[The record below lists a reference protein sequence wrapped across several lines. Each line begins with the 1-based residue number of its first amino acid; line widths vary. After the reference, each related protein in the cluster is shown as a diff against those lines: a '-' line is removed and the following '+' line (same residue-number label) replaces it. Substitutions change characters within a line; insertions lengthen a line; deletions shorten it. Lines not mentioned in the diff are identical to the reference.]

1 MIQSIFVERYKK
13 VLIATCLLV
22 IGIGVFNAL
31 NQNNQWK
38 KLYNDPN
45 EKASFEEKRNEI
57 TYWDE
62 EKEENVPYASY
73 QEYRDSQLLFYSSY
87 LPYSKSLR
95 ASDYSSAI
103 SYESKFTTYFDSTL
117 LVVVPLIGF
126 LLFFI
131 DQKTGF
137 NQFLFSLG
145 VSRNK
150 LFKKKIIYIAIPV
163 LLSILVGQSLYALL
177 IHSLIPAPYMNA
189 TLGQLFTSVISNF
202 SLLFF
207 LFCSSA
213 FIGSMVGNLFF
224 GPLTLVVFLLL
235 RSWLPISIYSLV
247 DNIKLARGTINKPFS
262 RTLFVDFV
270 GKMGGNIW
278 ANVALVLSG
287 LFLMFWAYKKYQSL
301 SLENDNAYLLHKESR
316 WSIWLLMTLF
326 TSFILNLNVF
336 NPWSNFLIRKI
347 FEHANESIIG
357 PILTNVSVTLIV
369 GCICAIVVFFSDITK
384 KLMNKLDKLNHQT
397 R

>member
-1 MIQSIFVERYKK
+1 MIRSIFVERYKK
-13 VLIATCLLV
+13 VLIAACLLL
-22 IGIGVFNAL
+22 IGVGVFNAVI
-31 NQNNQWK
+31 QNNQWRS
-38 KLYNDPN
+38 LYHDPN
-45 EKASFEEKRNEI
+45 SRERFEKYRDEF

-62 EKEENVPYASY
+62 EKEESVPYTSY
-73 QEYRDSQLLFYSSY
+73 QEYRDSQLLFYTSY

-95 ASDYSSAI
+95 ASDYSSGT
-103 SYESKFTTYFDSTL
+103 SYQSHFTTYFNSAL
-117 LVVVPLIGF
+117 LLLVPLIGF

-145 VSRNK
+145 ASRK
-150 LFKKKIIYIAIPV
+150 ELFKKKIIYLAIPV

-213 FIGSMVGNLFF
+213 FIGSMVGNIFF
-224 GPLTLVVFLLL
+224 GPLTLAVFLLL
-235 RSWLPISIYSLV
+235 RSWLPNSIYSLV

-270 GKMGGNIW
+270 GKMGGSIW
-278 ANVALVLSG
+278 ANVILVLFG

-301 SLENDNAYLLHKESR
+301 SLENDNAYILHKESR
-316 WSIWLLMTLF
+316 WSIWWLMTLF

-336 NPWSNFLIRKI
+336 DPWSNFLIRKI
-347 FEHANESIIG
+347 FEHVNESIIG
-357 PILTNVSVTLIV
+357 PILVNVSVTLTV
-369 GCICAIVVFFSDITK
+369 GCICAIVVFFSEITRK
-384 KLMNKLDKLNHQT
+384 AVKTFDKLNHQT
-397 R
+397 G

>member
-1 MIQSIFVERYKK
+1 MIRSIFAERYKK

-22 IGIGVFNAL
+22 ICVGVFNAL
-31 NQNNQWK
+31 LQNNQWK
-38 KLYNDPN
+38 ELYNDPN
-45 EKASFEEKRNEI
+45 AKASFEENRNEI
-57 TYWDE
+57 TYWDD
-62 EKEENVPYASY
+62 EKEANVPYASY
-73 QEYRDSQLLFYSSY
+73 QEFRNSQLLFYTSY

-95 ASDYSSAI
+95 ASDYSPSI
-103 SYESKFTTYFDSTL
+103 SYESKFTTYFNSIL

-137 NQFLFSLG
+137 NHFLFSLG
-145 VSRNK
+145 VSRK
-150 LFKKKIIYIAIPV
+150 ELFKKKIIYVAIPI

-177 IHSLIPAPYMNA
+177 IHSLIPEPYMNA

-213 FIGSMVGNLFF
+213 FIGSMVGNIFF
-224 GPLTLVVFLLL
+224 GPLTLTVFLLL
-235 RSWLPISIYSLV
+235 RSWLPNSIYSLV

-262 RTLFVDFV
+262 RTLFVDYV

-278 ANVALVLSG
+278 ANVILVLIG
-287 LFLMFWAYKKYQSL
+287 LLLMFWAYKKYQSL

-316 WSIWLLMTLF
+316 WPIWCLMTLF
-326 TSFILNLNVF
+326 TSFVLNLNVF
-336 NPWSNFLIRKI
+336 DPWSNFLIRKI

-357 PILTNVSVTLIV
+357 PILVNVSVTLTV
-369 GCICAIVVFFSDITK
+369 GCICAMLVFFSDITK
-384 KLMNKLDKLNHQT
+384 KLTTRLEKLTDRT
-397 R
+397 G